1 MYNCKIGLNEHKPYL
16 EKKEE
21 HSSGH
26 SHEHHEHNH
35 ENSHNHHDHSHHTH
49 DHNHDHG
56 HSHDHRGTDKKILKI
71 ALTITFITMV
81 AEFIAGFMSNSLAL
95 VSDAIHMF
103 THSFALLISLL
114 AIIIASK
121 TAPLS
126 KTFGFYRAEVLAA
139 FINGITIVLSIVWI
153 VYEAVE
159 RFLHPSII
167 DIKTAMIVA
176 IIGLIVN
183 IITGFILMQGD
194 RENIN
199 LKSAFVHMLSDAL
212 SSVAIIIGYI
222 IIYYTSWYFIDIILA
237 VIVAMVIGKWA
248 LDILKSSTN
257 TLMESSPID
266 IQEVQQF
273 IEKNENVIE
282 LHDIHIWEITQD
294 MYNMTA
300 HVKIDKKSL
309 DKYEELLHEI
319 NHDLKEKYK
328 IVHTTFQ
335 FEWE

>member
-1 MYNCKIGLNEHKPYL
+1 MRQLGEPKHKT
-16 EKKEE
+16 
-21 HSSGH
+21 
-26 SHEHHEHNH
+26 
-35 ENSHNHHDHSHHTH
+35 EN
-49 DHNHDHG
+49 
-56 HSHDHRGTDKKILKI
+56 
-71 ALTITFITMV
+71 TM
-81 AEFIAGFMSNSLAL
+81 
-95 VSDAIHMF
+95 
-103 THSFALLISLL
+103 
-114 AIIIASK
+114 AII
-121 TAPLS
+121 
-126 KTFGFYRAEVLAA
+126 EE
-139 FINGITIVLSIVWI
+139 INKFFV
-153 VYEAVE
+153 
-159 RFLHPSII
+159 I
-167 DIKTAMIVA
+167 DIKIAMIVA
-176 IIGLIVN
+176 IIGLVVN
-183 IITGFILMQGD
+183 IITGVILMQGD
-194 RENIN
+194 KHNVN

-222 IIYYTSWYFIDIILA
+222 IIYFTSWYFIDIILA
-237 VIVAMVIGKWA
+237 IIVAIVIGKWA